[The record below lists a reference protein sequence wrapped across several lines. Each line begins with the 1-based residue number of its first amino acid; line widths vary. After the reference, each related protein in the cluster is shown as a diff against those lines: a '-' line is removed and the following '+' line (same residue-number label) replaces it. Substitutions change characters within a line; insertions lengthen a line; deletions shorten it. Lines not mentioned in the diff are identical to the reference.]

1 MQFVLDPLELVLDL
15 SPIEQLEL
23 SLYLS
28 QVLYDYVL
36 MFHDDGDDIQYR
48 RMLLVKNSLQRSL
61 SALSSIDRTSLIL
74 SKDT

>member
-1 MQFVLDPLELVLDL
+1 MQFVLNPLDLVLDL

-23 SLYLS
+23 SIYLS

-48 RMLLVKNSLQRSL
+48 RMLLVKNSLERSL
-61 SALSSIDRTSLIL
+61 SALSSIDRASLTL

>member
-1 MQFVLDPLELVLDL
+1 MQFVLNPLELVLEL

-48 RMLLVKNSLQRSL
+48 RMLLVKNSLERSL
-61 SALSSIDRTSLIL
+61 FALSSIDRTSLIL

>member
-1 MQFVLDPLELVLDL
+1 MQFVLNPLELVLEL

-48 RMLLVKNSLQRSL
+48 RMLLVKNSLERSL

>member
-1 MQFVLDPLELVLDL
+1 MQFVLNPLELVLEL

-36 MFHDDGDDIQYR
+36 IFHDDGDDIQYR
-48 RMLLVKNSLQRSL
+48 RMLLVKNSLERSL

>member
-1 MQFVLDPLELVLDL
+1 MQFVLNPLELVLEL

-36 MFHDDGDDIQYR
+36 MYHDDGDDIQYR
-48 RMLLVKNSLQRSL
+48 RMLLVKNSLERSL
-61 SALSSIDRTSLIL
+61 SELSSIDRTSLIL

>member
-1 MQFVLDPLELVLDL
+1 MQFVLNPLELVLDL

-48 RMLLVKNSLQRSL
+48 RMLLVKNSLERSL